1 MCDSQTHTRTHIQL
15 EEKNYFLVD
24 FVGFLCAVFDNE
36 VKLLAFLLKTG
47 NGVYGTDDKKS
58 V

>member
-1 MCDSQTHTRTHIQL
+1 MCDSQTHTHAHIPL

-24 FVGFLCAVFDNE
+24 FVAFLCAVFDNE

-47 NGVYGTDDKKS
+47 NGVYGTNEKKS